1 MSSARAH
8 NRTNGVLAVGALG
21 LLIVALGVA
30 WKVLES
36 DPDPPSAVKL
46 SWLQQSASGDI
57 RYCTGEDIS
66 HSQQKSVD
74 DFNAHSQGGPQAKLV
89 QTTTTAD
96 VAHDEYV
103 GILGQKQQDQCDVVY
118 LDVIYMPEFA
128 EKRLIYDMG
137 PYLRQGDPPRIAAFD
152 AAMAKTVRYDGRL
165 WGVPKQL
172 DAGVLFMRTDMG
184 LRKPT
189 SWNDLFELSR
199 PKRPGE
205 LPRLRFQSAGY
216 EGLTV
221 VFLELAYSAG
231 AKPIISDDGKRADID
246 QEPAIEALEAMRR
259 AIGRSVP
266 EGAINQGDKGS
277 LNVFERGRALYM
289 RSWPFAA
296 ARIHNDADTAEED
309 KAVYAPRR
317 RQVAENFKVL
327 PLPPWRPDGES
338 VGILGGHNLVIAS
351 NAHNPRGALQLID
364 FLTSFD
370 QVSQDARDFAQ
381 YPVLERVASDPAV
394 KNETLQAIK
403 ATRIVP
409 RPVIANYAEVS
420 RIISDGLNEA
430 LKEGYP
436 IRSALAAIEKAVQE
450 KLG

>member
-8 NRTNGVLAVGALG
+8 NRNHGVLAVGAVG

-30 WKVLES
+30 WKLLKP
-36 DPDPPSAVKL
+36 DPDPPRAVKL
-46 SWLQQSASGDI
+46 SWLQQPASGDI

-66 HSQQKSVD
+66 HSQRKSVD
-74 DFNAHSQGGPQAKLV
+74 DFNARSQGGLRAKLV
-89 QTTTTAD
+89 ETTTTAD

-103 GILGQKQQDQCDVVY
+103 RILSAKQQDQCDVVY

-128 EKRLIYDMG
+128 EKRLIYDMS

-152 AAMAKTVRYDGRL
+152 DAMAETVRHERHL

-184 LRKPT
+184 LHKPA
-189 SWNDLFELSR
+189 SWDELFELSR
-199 PKRPGE
+199 PQHRGE

-246 QEPAIEALEAMRR
+246 QEQAVEALEAMRR

-296 ARIHNDADTAEED
+296 ARIHSDARTAEED
-309 KAVYAPRR
+309 NAPYAPRR
-317 RQVAENFKVL
+317 RRVADNFTVL
-327 PLPPWRPDGES
+327 PLPPWRSGGES

-351 NAHNPRGALQLID
+351 NARNPRGALQLVE

-370 QVSQDARDFAQ
+370 QVRQDARDFAQ
-381 YPVLERVASDPAV
+381 YPVLESVARDPDV
-394 KNETLQAIK
+394 KNETLEAIK

-430 LKEGYP
+430 LQEERP
-436 IRSALAAIEKAVQE
+436 IRSTLAAIEKAVQA